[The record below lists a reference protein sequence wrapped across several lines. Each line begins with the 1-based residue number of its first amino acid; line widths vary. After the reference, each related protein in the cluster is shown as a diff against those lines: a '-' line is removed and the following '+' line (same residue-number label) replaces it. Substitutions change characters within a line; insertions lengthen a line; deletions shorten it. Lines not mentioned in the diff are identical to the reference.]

1 MWPADLIPSPISEA
15 NRWFVGHDLF
25 LDMINVLPKLQM
37 TRTMDAIRCWG
48 LSHSKNVNKSFGKGR
63 LYSKVGLCAAQLYV
77 SASSR
82 SYLDKE
88 DRGEGQKR
96 KARGKWAGASLS
108 QDVEDGG
115 EGGECGSS
123 VENCGDNADWEQIR
137 WIGRNRTLD
146 RCLHRL
152 LDLLRRLLEVN
163 SAAAAA
169 AGKDDIDAI
178 AATGNDDIDAAAAG
192 NDDIDAAA
200 AGNDEF
206 DAAAPASTLPS
217 GRTPPQLG
225 TTSSRPPPPP
235 PGTTTSTPQQD
246 DFSSPHVFFLPILP
260 MPE

>member
-77 SASSR
+77 SASYR

-108 QDVEDGG
+108 Q
-115 EGGECGSS
+115 
-123 VENCGDNADWEQIR
+123 
-137 WIGRNRTLD
+137 
-146 RCLHRL
+146 
-152 LDLLRRLLEVN
+152 VN

-217 GRTPPQLG
+217 GRTPPPLG

-246 DFSSPHVFFLPILP
+246 DFSSPHVFFSRSYPCRNERLDTY
-260 MPE
+260 

>member
-1 MWPADLIPSPISEA
+1 M
-15 NRWFVGHDLF
+15 
-25 LDMINVLPKLQM
+25 
-37 TRTMDAIRCWG
+37 C
-48 LSHSKNVNKSFGKGR
+48 
-63 LYSKVGLCAAQLYV
+63 
-77 SASSR
+77 
-82 SYLDKE
+82 
-88 DRGEGQKR
+88 GQK
-96 KARGKWAGASLS
+96 KHY
-108 QDVEDGG
+108 
-115 EGGECGSS
+115 
-123 VENCGDNADWEQIR
+123 R

-217 GRTPPQLG
+217 GRTPPPLG

-246 DFSSPHVFFLPILP
+246 DFSSPHVFFSRSYPCRNERLDTY
-260 MPE
+260 